1 MKAEIITIGDEI
13 LIGQII
19 NSNSSWIANKLVNNG
34 IDCVR
39 ITTVGDS
46 AHRIKNAVEAAL
58 VDVDLIILTGGLGP
72 TSDDIT
78 KKTLCSIFEDQLVL
92 NKEVLSDITE
102 FFKSKKRSEI
112 LNINKDQA
120 LVPSKA
126 KIIRNKMGT
135 APALWFFK
143 NQANILAFPGVP
155 YEMKSLFE
163 LFLNDF
169 TNNYK
174 LEKIVNKT
182 VLIRDIPESQIAD
195 KIKGWESALNKKIK
209 LAYLPKPGV
218 VRLRLTT
225 AGSNEEQLNSLI
237 RNELDKLRKYIQ
249 FYEDDINLNQLLH
262 NLFSEKQFSL
272 SVAESCTSGLLASEL
287 TLIPGS
293 SKYFKGGVIA
303 YSDKIKSTILDV
315 NNDLIF
321 KKTSVSK
328 ETAFEM
334 AKNVA
339 EKFESDF
346 SLATTGYAGPKTIN
360 KNIPVGTVFI
370 AIKNLENIYVE
381 EFLFSGNREMIL
393 EQAKNKAFELLI
405 KEIKK
410 IK

>member
-13 LIGQII
+13 LIGQIV
-19 NSNSSWIANKLVNNG
+19 NSNSSWIANKLVNHG

-46 AHRIKNAVEAAL
+46 ADRIKEAVEAAL
-58 VDVDLIILTGGLGP
+58 LDVNLIILTGGLGP

-78 KKTLCSIFEDQLVL
+78 KKTLCSIFDDQLVL
-92 NKEVLSDITE
+92 NKEVLGDITE
-102 FFKSKKRSEI
+102 FFKRKKRSEI

-135 APALWFFK
+135 APALWFLK
-143 NQANILAFPGVP
+143 DNLNILAFPGVP
-155 YEMKSLFE
+155 YEMKNLFE

-182 VLIRDIPESQIAD
+182 VLVRDIPESQIAD
-195 KIKGWESALNKKIK
+195 KIKEWESALNKKIK
-209 LAYLPKPGV
+209 LAYLPKPGL
-218 VRLRLTT
+218 VRLRLTI
-225 AGSNEEQLNSLI
+225 AGIHEEQLNSLI
-237 RNELDKLRKYIQ
+237 SHELDKLRKYIQ

-262 NLFSEKQFSL
+262 DLFSEKQFSL

-287 TLIPGS
+287 TSIPGS

-303 YSDKIKSTILDV
+303 YSDRIKSTILGV
-315 NNDLIF
+315 NNDLIL
-321 KKTSVSK
+321 KKLSVSK
-328 ETAFEM
+328 KVAFEM

-346 SLATTGYAGPKTIN
+346 SLATTGYAGPTTIN
-360 KNIPVGTVFI
+360 RSIPVGTAYI
-370 AIKNLENIYVE
+370 AIKTPEDICVE
-381 EFLFSGNREMIL
+381 EFLFSGNREIII
-393 EQAKNKAFELLI
+393 EQVKNKAFELLI

>member
-34 IDCVR
+34 INCVR

-46 AHRIKNAVEAAL
+46 AHRIKEAVEAAL
-58 VDVDLIILTGGLGP
+58 VDVNLIILTGGLGP

-78 KKTLCSIFEDQLVL
+78 KKTLCSIYE
-92 NKEVLSDITE
+92 NKEVLCDITE
-102 FFKSKKRSEI
+102 FFKRKKRSEI

-135 APALWFFK
+135 APALWFLK
-143 NQANILAFPGVP
+143 DKVNILAFPGVP
-155 YEMKSLFE
+155 YEMKNLFE

-174 LEKIVNKT
+174 LDKIVKKT
-182 VLIRDIPESQIAD
+182 VLIRNVPESQIAD
-195 KIKGWESALNKKIK
+195 KIKQWESALNKKIK

-218 VRLRLTT
+218 VRLRLTI
-225 AGSNEEQLNSLI
+225 AGIHEEQLNSLI
-237 RNELDKLRKYIQ
+237 SHELDKLRKYIQ

-262 NLFSEKQFSL
+262 DLFSEKQFSI

-287 TLIPGS
+287 TSIPGS

-303 YSDKIKSTILDV
+303 YSDRIKSTILGV
-315 NNDLIF
+315 NNDLIL
-321 KKTSVSK
+321 KKLSVSK
-328 ETAFEM
+328 EVTFEM

-346 SLATTGYAGPKTIN
+346 SLATTGCAGPKAIN
-360 KNIPVGTVFI
+360 KSIPVGTVYI
-370 AIKNLENIYVE
+370 AIKTPEDIYVE
-381 EFLFSGNREMIL
+381 EFLFSGNREIII
-393 EQAKNKAFELLI
+393 EQVKNKAFELLI

>member
-19 NSNSSWIANKLVNNG
+19 NSNSSWIANELVNNG

-46 AHRIKNAVEAAL
+46 AHRIKKAVEAAL
-58 VDVDLIILTGGLGP
+58 LDVDLIILTGGLGP

-78 KKTLCSIFEDQLVL
+78 KKTLCSIYEDQLVL

-102 FFKSKKRSEI
+102 FFKRKKRSEI

-135 APALWFFK
+135 APALWFLK
-143 NQANILAFPGVP
+143 DKVNILAFPGVP
-155 YEMKSLFE
+155 YEMKNLFE

-174 LEKIVNKT
+174 LDKIVKKT
-182 VLIRDIPESQIAD
+182 VLIRDVPESQIAD
-195 KIKGWESALNKKIK
+195 KIKQWESALNKKIK

-218 VRLRLTT
+218 VRLRLTI
-225 AGSNEEQLNSLI
+225 AGIHEEQLNSLI
-237 RNELDKLRKYIQ
+237 SHELDKLRKYIQ

-262 NLFSEKQFSL
+262 DLFSEKQFSI

-287 TLIPGS
+287 TSIPGS

-303 YSDKIKSTILDV
+303 YSDRIKSNILGV
-315 NNDLIF
+315 NDDLIF
-321 KKTSVSK
+321 KKLSVSK
-328 ETAFEM
+328 EVAFEM

-346 SLATTGYAGPKTIN
+346 SLATTGCAGPKAIN
-360 KNIPVGTVFI
+360 KSIPVGTVYI
-370 AIKNLENIYVE
+370 AIKTPEDIYVE
-381 EFLFSGNREMIL
+381 EFLFSGNREIII
-393 EQAKNKAFELLI
+393 EQVKNKAFELLI